1 MIERFVETALRQR
14 FLVGVFSLLLVA
26 YGGYVT
32 TRLPVAAFPD
42 VTSIQVQ
49 VNTEAPGLSATDV
62 EQLITFP
69 VETSMMGLPS
79 VTQVRSISKFGL
91 SAVTVVF
98 EDGVDTYFARQ
109 LVFERLA
116 QARDRIP
123 EGMGSPQMGPITTG
137 LGQIYQYTI
146 EGGGRSAMELRTLND
161 WVVKYQLRG
170 VPGVADVLSFGG
182 EVRQYQVEVDPD
194 RLLRYQLTIADVAD
208 AITANNRNAGGQYLV
223 GASEQ
228 LVVRGVGLIRGE
240 REGLADIA
248 NIVIRSEDGTP
259 IRVSD
264 VADVEYGAEVRQG
277 AVSKNGRGEVV
288 SGIVLQLQGA
298 NTRDVV
304 DRVAARIAAIQG
316 TLPHGVR
323 IVPYYDQGKLTDQAI
338 KTVTDAL
345 LASAVLIMITLF
357 LFLGN
362 IRAALV
368 VVASIPLSL
377 MVAFLMMARVKLDAN
392 LMSLGGL
399 SIGIGMMVDGSI
411 VMVENIFRVL
421 AEHPHGDRLEAVG
434 RAAREVAR
442 PVFFAVLIIVAVF
455 LPLFTLQGV
464 EGKLFGPLAFTT
476 SFAMVGSLI
485 TALAIVP
492 ALTTVVLRG
501 KLKEEDPAFVRLLKR
516 AYRPILAWALTHRRP
531 TLAGA
536 TLLLV
541 GALAMSPFLGTE
553 FVPELEEGTLT
564 IRVTML
570 PTVSLPQALDIGQR
584 IEKRLLEYPEVT
596 YALSRI
602 GRAELGGDPEPVS
615 NNEIYVGLRS
625 PGEFDWVTAPN
636 RVALGA
642 RMTEE
647 LTAEFPGVL
656 FNFSQPIAT
665 RVDELLSGVKAQIAV
680 KIFGDDLDT
689 LADQGR
695 RVEAVIRGIR
705 GATDVQTE
713 QIEGEAQLVV
723 RANREAMARY
733 AVNVSDVMDVVQNGI
748 GGESATEVLEGNRR
762 FDVYVRVQRSQ
773 RSSAEAIG
781 RLLVPGAGSARVPLA
796 QVADIAV
803 EEAPPQV
810 SHEQGQRRVVVQC
823 NVRGRDMGGF
833 VAEAQREVQR
843 QAPMPPGYHTEWGG
857 QFENQQR
864 AERTLMVVVP
874 MSMLLILL
882 LLYLSFNSVRD
893 SLLVICNVPFAV
905 IGGIFALA
913 GSGQYLSVPSAVGF
927 IAVFGVAVLNGVVLV
942 ACINTLYRG
951 GMDAREAAAMG
962 ALQRLRPVLMTASVA
977 MLGLIPLL
985 LSSEVGSEVQRPLAT
1000 VVVGG
1005 LLTSTP
1011 MTLLVL
1017 PVLYTIFGRRPEA
1030 EVGP

>member
-1 MIERFVETALRQR
+1 MIERLVEAALRQR
-14 FLVGVFSLLLVA
+14 FLVGVFSLVLVA
-26 YGGYVT
+26 YGGYVAM
-32 TRLPVAAFPD
+32 RLPVAAFPD
-42 VTSIQVQ
+42 VTNVQVQ
-49 VNTEAPGLSATDV
+49 VNTEAAGLSATDV

-69 VETSMMGLPS
+69 VETAMMGLPR
-79 VTQVRSISKFGL
+79 VAQVRSISKFGL

-98 EDGVDTYFARQ
+98 EDDVDIYAARQ

-116 QARDRIP
+116 QARERIP
-123 EGMGSPQMGPITTG
+123 EGLGSPQMGPITTG

-146 EGGGRSAMELRTLND
+146 EGEGQTAMELRTLND

-170 VPGVADVLSFGG
+170 VRGVADVLSFGG
-182 EVRQYQVEVDPD
+182 EVRQYQVQVDPD
-194 RLLRYQLTIADVAD
+194 RLLRYRLTLDDVVGAV
-208 AITANNRNAGGQYLV
+208 AANNRNAGGQYLV

-228 LVVRGVGLIRGE
+228 LVVRGVGLIRGQ

-264 VADVEYGAEVRQG
+264 VAQVEYGAEVRQG

-298 NTRDVV
+298 NTMEVV
-304 DRVAARIAAIQG
+304 QRVRERIEVIAG
-316 TLPHGVR
+316 SLPEGVQ
-323 IVPYYDQGKLTDQAI
+323 IVPYYDQGELTGKAV
-338 KTVTDAL
+338 KTVTEAL
-345 LASAVLIMITLF
+345 LESGLLIIVLLF

-362 IRAALV
+362 VRAALV

-377 MVAFLMMARVKLDAN
+377 LVAFLMMDLVGLDAN

-399 SIGIGMMVDGSI
+399 AIGIGMMVDGSI
-411 VMVENIFRVL
+411 VMVENIFRLL
-421 AEHPHGDRLEAVG
+421 AERSEGDRRSIVA

-476 SFAMVGSLI
+476 SFAMVGSLVA
-485 TALAIVP
+485 ALAIVP
-492 ALTTVVLRG
+492 ALTTVLLTG

-516 AYRPILAWALTHRRP
+516 GYRPILVWVLSHRK
-531 TLAGA
+531 T
-536 TLLLV
+536 TLV
-541 GALAMSPFLGTE
+541 GAMALLLAAGAVSPFLGTE
-553 FVPELEEGTLT
+553 FVPELEEGSMT

-584 IEKRLLEYPEVT
+584 LETRLLEYPEVT

-625 PGEFDWVTAPN
+625 SEELDWVTAPD
-636 RVALGA
+636 RIALA
-642 RMTEE
+642 ERMAED
-647 LTAEFPGVL
+647 LAKEFPGVL

-665 RVDELLSGVKAQIAV
+665 RVDELLSGVKAQIAI
-680 KIFGDDLDT
+680 KIFGDDLAT
-689 LADQGR
+689 LAGLGG
-695 RVEAVIRGIR
+695 RVEAIIRGVP
-705 GATDVQTE
+705 GAADVQLE

-723 RANREAMARY
+723 RADRDAMARY
-733 AVNVSDVMDVVQNGI
+733 GVNVSDVMSVVEHGV
-748 GGESATEVLEGNRR
+748 GGEAATEVLEGNRR
-762 FDVYVRVQRSQ
+762 FDVYVRVNSSQ
-773 RSSAEAIG
+773 RSSLEAIG
-781 RLLVPGAGSARVPLA
+781 RLLVPGAGSARVPLS
-796 QVADIAV
+796 QVARIGV

-810 SHEQGQRRVVVQC
+810 SHEQGERRVVVQC

-833 VAEAQREVQR
+833 VAEARRDVQREV
-843 QAPMPPGYHTEWGG
+843 ALPPGYHTEWGG

-864 AERTLMVVVP
+864 AKGTLMVVVP

-882 LLYLSFNSVRD
+882 LLYLSFNTVRH
-893 SLLVICNVPFAV
+893 SLLVISNVPFAI

-913 GSGQYLSVPSAVGF
+913 VSGQYLSVPSAVGF

-942 ACINTLYRG
+942 ACINGHYRE
-951 GMDAREAAAMG
+951 GMDARDAAAKG
-962 ALQRLRPVLMTASVA
+962 AMQRLRPVLMTASVA

-985 LSSEVGSEVQRPLAT
+985 VSSGVGSEVQRPLAT

-1005 LLTSTP
+1005 LLTSTS

-1017 PVLYTIFGRRPEA
+1017 PVLYTMFVRRRT
-1030 EVGP
+1030 EVEI

>member
-1 MIERFVETALRQR
+1 MIERLVEAALRQR
-14 FLVGVFSLLLVA
+14 FVVGILSLVLVA
-26 YGGYVT
+26 TGGYVT
-32 TRLPVAAFPD
+32 MRLPVAAFPD
-42 VTSIQVQ
+42 VTTIQVQ
-49 VNTEAPGLSATDV
+49 INTEAQGLSATDV

-69 VETSMMGLPS
+69 VETSMMGLPG
-79 VTQVRSISKFGL
+79 VAQVRSTSKFGL
-91 SAVTVVF
+91 SVVTVVF
-98 EDGVDTYFARQ
+98 DDEVDTYFARQ

-116 QARDRIP
+116 QARERIP
-123 EGMGSPQMGPITTG
+123 EGQGSPQMGPITTG

-146 EGGGRSAMELRTLND
+146 EGQGHSAMELRTLND

-194 RLLRYQLTIADVAD
+194 RLLRYGLTLDDVAQ
-208 AITANNRNAGGQYLV
+208 AIAANNRNAGGQYLV

-240 REGLADIA
+240 REGLTDIA

-259 IRVSD
+259 IRVRD
-264 VADVEYGAEVRQG
+264 VAQVEYGAEVRQG

-298 NTRDVV
+298 NTRDVIR
-304 DRVAARIAAIQG
+304 RVRERIEAIEG
-316 TLPHGVR
+316 SLPPGVQ
-323 IVPYYDQGKLTDQAI
+323 IVPYYDQGELTDKAI

-345 LASAVLIMITLF
+345 LESAVLIMAVLF

-362 IRAALV
+362 VRAALV

-377 MVAFLMMARVKLDAN
+377 LVAFLMMGRLGLDAN

-399 SIGIGMMVDGSI
+399 AIGIGMMVDGSI
-411 VMVENIFRVL
+411 VMVENIFRIL
-421 AEHPHGDRLEAVG
+421 AERTEADPLGAVG

-464 EGKLFGPLAFTT
+464 EGKLFSPLAFTT
-476 SFAMVGSLI
+476 SFAMAGSLI

-492 ALTTVVLRG
+492 ALTTVLLKG
-501 KLKEEDPAFVRLLKR
+501 KLKEQESAFVRALKR
-516 AYRPILAWALTHRRP
+516 VYRPILAWALVHRGA

-536 TLLLV
+536 MGLLV
-541 GALAMSPFLGTE
+541 AALATSPFLGTE
-553 FVPELEEGTLT
+553 FVPELEEGSMS

-584 IEKRLLEYPEVT
+584 LEKRLLEYPEVT

-625 PGEFDWVTAPN
+625 PEERDWVTAPD
-636 RVALGA
+636 RIALAA
-642 RMTEE
+642 RMTDD
-647 LTAEFPGVL
+647 LAAGFPGVL

-665 RVDELLSGVKAQIAV
+665 RVDELLSGVKAQIAI
-680 KIFGDDLDT
+680 KIFGDELDA
-689 LADQGR
+689 LAGLGG
-695 RVEAVIRGIR
+695 RVEAVIRSVP
-705 GATDVQTE
+705 GAVDVQLE

-723 RANREAMARY
+723 RADRDAMSRY
-733 AVNVSDVMDVVQNGI
+733 GVNVSDVMNVVQQGV
-748 GGESATEVLEGNRR
+748 GGEAATEVLEGNRR
-762 FDVYVRVQRSQ
+762 FDVVVRVDRSQ

-781 RLLVPGAGSARVPLA
+781 RLLVPGAGAARIPLS
-796 QVADIAV
+796 QVARIGV

-833 VAEAQREVQR
+833 VAEARREVGSKVR
-843 QAPMPPGYHTEWGG
+843 MPPGYHTDWGG

-874 MSMLLILL
+874 MSMLLILF
-882 LLYLSFNSVRD
+882 LLYMSFNTVRH
-893 SLLVICNVPFAV
+893 SLLVISNVPFAI

-913 GSGQYLSVPSAVGF
+913 ASGQYLSVPAAVGF

-942 ACINTLYRG
+942 ACINGHLREG
-951 GMDAREAAAMG
+951 LDARDAAARG
-962 ALQRLRPVLMTASVA
+962 AMQRLRPVLMTASVA

-985 LSSEVGSEVQRPLAT
+985 VSSGVGSEVQRPLAT

-1017 PVLYTIFGRRPEA
+1017 PVLYTMFVRPPTDVEI
-1030 EVGP
+1030 

>member
-1 MIERFVETALRQR
+1 MIERLVEGALRQR
-14 FLVGVFSLLLVA
+14 FLVGVFSLVLVA

-32 TRLPVAAFPD
+32 MRLPVAAFPD

-69 VETSMMGLPS
+69 VETSMMGLPG
-79 VTQVRSISKFGL
+79 VEEVRSISKFGL
-91 SAVTVVF
+91 SSVTVVF
-98 EDGVDTYFARQ
+98 EDDVDTYFARQ

-116 QARDRIP
+116 QARERIP
-123 EGMGSPQMGPITTG
+123 EGMASPQMGPITTG
-137 LGQIYQYTI
+137 LGQIYQYTL

-194 RLLRYQLTIADVAD
+194 RLLRYGLTVDDVVH
-208 AITANNRNAGGQYLV
+208 AIEANNRNAGGQYLV

-259 IRVSD
+259 IHVSD
-264 VADVEYGAEVRQG
+264 VATVEYGAEVRQG

-298 NTRDVV
+298 NTREVV
-304 DRVAARIAAIQG
+304 DRVLTRIAAIQR
-316 TLPHGVR
+316 TLPQGVR
-323 IVPYYDQGKLTDQAI
+323 IVPYYDQGELTDQAV

-345 LASAVLIMITLF
+345 LESAVLIMITLF

-362 IRAALV
+362 VRAALV

-377 MVAFLMMARVKLDAN
+377 LVAFLMMDRVKLDAN

-399 SIGIGMMVDGSI
+399 AIGIGMMVDGSI

-421 AEHPHGDRLEAVG
+421 AERRDGDRVEAVA

-476 SFAMVGSLI
+476 SFAMLGSLI

-492 ALTTVVLRG
+492 ALTTVLLRG
-501 KLKEEDPAFVRLLKR
+501 KLDEKEPALVRLLKR
-516 AYRPILAWALTHRRP
+516 GYQPILAWALAHRTT
-531 TLAGA
+531 TLLGA
-536 TLLLV
+536 TGLLAA
-541 GALAMSPFLGTE
+541 ALATGPFLGTE

-570 PTVSLPQALDIGQR
+570 PTVSLPQALDIGR
-584 IEKRLLEYPEVT
+584 RLERRLLEYPEVT

-625 PGEFDWVTAPN
+625 PDQFDWVTAPD
-636 RVALGA
+636 RLALNA

-647 LTAEFPGVL
+647 LTAEFPGVQL
-656 FNFSQPIAT
+656 NFSQPIAT
-665 RVDELLSGVKAQIAV
+665 RVDELLSGVKAQIAI
-680 KIFGDDLDT
+680 KIFGDDLET
-689 LADQGR
+689 LAEQGR
-695 RVEAVIRGIR
+695 RVEAVIRGVR
-705 GATDVQTE
+705 GATDVQVE
-713 QIEGEAQLVV
+713 QIEGEEQLVV
-723 RANREAMARY
+723 RADRDAMARFG
-733 AVNVSDVMDVVQNGI
+733 VNVSDVMDVVQQGV
-748 GGESATEVLEGNRR
+748 GGEAATEVLEGNRR
-762 FDVYVRVQRSQ
+762 FDVYVRVEKSQ

-781 RLLVPGAGSARVPLA
+781 RLLVPGAGTARVPLS
-796 QVADIAV
+796 QVAQIAT
-803 EEAPPQV
+803 EQAPPQV
-810 SHEQGQRRVVVQC
+810 SHEQGERRVVVQC

-833 VAEAQREVQR
+833 VAEARREVER
-843 QAPMPPGYHTEWGG
+843 RAPMPPGYHTEWGG
-857 QFENQQR
+857 QFENQQH
-864 AERTLMVVVP
+864 AQRTLMVVVP
-874 MSMLLILL
+874 VSMLLILL
-882 LLYLSFNSVRD
+882 LLYLSFNTVRH
-893 SLLVICNVPFAV
+893 SLLVICNVPFAI
-905 IGGIFALA
+905 IGGVFALA
-913 GSGQYLSVPSAVGF
+913 VSGQYLSVPSAVGF

-942 ACINTLYRG
+942 SCINGHHRE
-951 GMDAREAAAMG
+951 GMSAADAAAKG
-962 ALQRLRPVLMTASVA
+962 AMQRLRPVLMTAAVA

-985 LSSEVGSEVQRPLAT
+985 VSSGAGSEVQRPLAS

-1017 PVLYTIFGRRPEA
+1017 PVLYTLFVRRRA
-1030 EVGP
+1030 EVEV